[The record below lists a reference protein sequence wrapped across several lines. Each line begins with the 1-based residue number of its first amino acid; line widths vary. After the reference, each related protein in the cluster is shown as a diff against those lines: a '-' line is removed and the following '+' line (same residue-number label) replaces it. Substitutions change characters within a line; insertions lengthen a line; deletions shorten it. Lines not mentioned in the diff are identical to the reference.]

1 MNEVRK
7 RLLTDQ
13 LKAICRRL
21 NEAENKVEELRKAKW
36 IIVEELLKLDPNFKE
51 KELNK

>member
-1 MNEVRK
+1 MNEIQK

-21 NEAENKVEELRKAKW
+21 NEAENKVEELKKAKW
-36 IIVEELLKLDPNFKE
+36 QIIRKLNPNF
-51 KELNK
+51 NNQ